1 MQHIVFLDTATTDR
15 EDLDLSALESLGK
28 LTYHALTSPEQT
40 AERLAEA
47 TIAITNKVV
56 IDESVLNQCP
66 DLKLICV
73 AATGVNCIDLDA
85 AERKGV
91 PVLNVSGYS
100 TDSVAQHVFAMMLS
114 LTISLHRYAPEAQ
127 KWAESPMFT
136 RLDYPISDLAGK
148 TLGIVGLGNIGQK
161 VATIAQAL
169 GMNVIAYARENA
181 ESREGIKRLP
191 KAEFFAQS
199 DVITL
204 HCPLT
209 AETENFINKETLNLC
224 KPGAV
229 LINTGRGPLIDEHAV
244 AEALR
249 TGQLGGAGLDVL
261 SSEPPPA
268 DHPLLATDIPNLL
281 ITPHTAWAS
290 KESRQRL
297 IEGVTENIRG
307 FLG

>member
-1 MQHIVFLDTATTDR
+1 MQQIVFLDTATTDR
-15 EDLDLSALESLGK
+15 DDLDLSSLESLGQ
-28 LTYHALTSPEQT
+28 LTYHPLTSPQQT
-40 AERLAEA
+40 AERLEKA

-56 IDESVLNQCP
+56 IGGDVLEKCP
-66 DLKLICV
+66 NLKLICV

-85 AERKGV
+85 AERHGV

-114 LTISLHRYAPEAQ
+114 LATSLHRYAPESE

-136 RLDYPISDLAGK
+136 RLDYPIFALAGK

-161 VATIAQAL
+161 VAEIAQAI
-169 GMNVIAYARENA
+169 GMKVVAYARENA
-181 ESREGIKRLP
+181 ESSGGIERLE
-191 KAEFFAQS
+191 KEQFFAQS

-209 AETENFINKETLNLC
+209 PETENIINKETLQLC
-224 KPGAV
+224 KPGAI
-229 LINTGRGPLIDEHAV
+229 LINTGRGPLIDEHSV

-261 SSEPPPA
+261 TAEPPSK
-268 DHPLLATDIPNLL
+268 DHPLLAKDIPNLL

-297 IEGVTENIRG
+297 IEGVAENIRN
-307 FLG
+307 FK

>member
-1 MQHIVFLDTATTDR
+1 MQQIVFLDTATTDR
-15 EDLDLSALESLGK
+15 EDLDLSALESLGN
-28 LTYHALTSPEQT
+28 LTYHPLTSPEQT
-40 AERLAEA
+40 AERLATA
-47 TIAITNKVV
+47 HIAITNKVV

-66 DLKLICV
+66 NLKLICV

-85 AERKGV
+85 AERKRI

-100 TDSVAQHVFAMMLS
+100 TNSVAQHVFAMMLS
-114 LTISLHRYAPEAQ
+114 LTTSLHRYTPEAQ

-161 VATIAQAL
+161 VAAIAQAI
-169 GMNVIAYARENA
+169 GMKVIAYARENA
-181 ESREGIKRLP
+181 ESREGIDRLP
-191 KAEFFAQS
+191 RAEFFAQS

-209 AETENFINKETLNLC
+209 PETENFINKETINLC
-224 KPGAV
+224 KPGV
-229 LINTGRGPLIDEHAV
+229 ILINTGRGQLIDEHAV
-244 AEALR
+244 AEALHS
-249 TGQLGGAGLDVL
+249 GQLGGTGLDVL
-261 SSEPPPA
+261 SSEPPPV

-297 IEGVTENIRG
+297 IQGVTENIRTFVG
-307 FLG
+307 